1 MRDRIECP
9 LLGGVKTAQSGH
21 KQLMR
26 QHGDVRKSSGP
37 SRMMSFMDRL
47 RCVVVAGAVLT
58 VPNLA
63 VSQDKPTKAQLAA
76 SAREGLLVEL
86 ERECRRLKPSYNG
99 ITTVAE
105 RDGKGWVLYCKHPM
119 FSRYS
124 FSVGDFGP
132 SLASFI
138 PRFKSRI
145 SEVQVVGI
153 GVVNDRSDG
162 AVLPVP

>member
-1 MRDRIECP
+1 
-9 LLGGVKTAQSGH
+9 
-21 KQLMR
+21 
-26 QHGDVRKSSGP
+26 
-37 SRMMSFMDRL
+37 
-47 RCVVVAGAVLT
+47 
-58 VPNLA
+58 
-63 VSQDKPTKAQLAA
+63 
-76 SAREGLLVEL
+76 
-86 ERECRRLKPSYNG
+86 
-99 ITTVAE
+99 
-105 RDGKGWVLYCKHPM
+105 M

-145 SEVQVVGI
+145 SEAQVVGI